1 MALTEL
7 EIKIGSLLLYLILG
21 PFVAGFL
28 NGVDRR
34 ITARMQG
41 RVGPPLLQPFYDVG
55 KLWKK
60 ETAVI
65 NHSQT
70 FFVMIYL
77 IFSIFTGAI
86 FFLGSDLLLVIFAL
100 TLAGIFLVLAANV
113 VNSPYSIIGADREL
127 LMMFADEPA
136 ILLTA
141 VGFYLATGSF
151 TVSEIMKSASPAI
164 LMTPG
169 VFIAFVYIL
178 TIKFRKSPFDLSTS
192 HHGHQE
198 IVKGITT
205 EFAGRNLAL
214 VEIAH
219 WYETILLLGMI
230 FLFFASTNL
239 IWVLIGIGTTFL
251 IYFVEIVIDN
261 TFARVKWPVVVIG
274 SWLVAA
280 AAGMLNL
287 LLLSTLS

>member
-1 MALTEL
+1 MGLTEL
-7 EIKIGSLLLYLILG
+7 EIRIASLLAYLLIG
-21 PFVAGFL
+21 PFLAGL
-28 NGVDRR
+28 INGVDRR
-34 ITARMQG
+34 ISARMQG
-41 RVGPPLLQPFYDVG
+41 RVGPPILQPFYDVG

-60 ETAVI
+60 ETPVI
-65 NHSQT
+65 NRSQT
-70 FFVMIYL
+70 FFVIIYL
-77 IFSIFTGAI
+77 VFSVFTGAI

-113 VNSPYSIIGADREL
+113 VNSPYSIIGGDREL

-151 TVSEIMKSASPAI
+151 AVSDIIQVSRPAI
-164 LMTPG
+164 IVTPG

-198 IVKGITT
+198 IVKGLTT
-205 EFAGRNLAL
+205 EFAGRNLAI
-214 VEIAH
+214 VEVAH
-219 WYETILLLGMI
+219 WYETILLLGMV
-230 FLFFASTNL
+230 FLFFASTSPV
-239 IWVLIGIGTTFL
+239 WIGVGLAATAL
-251 IYFVEIVIDN
+251 IYFAEIVIDN
-261 TFARVKWPVVVIG
+261 TFARVKWPVVIIG

-280 AAGMLNL
+280 LGGMLNL
-287 LLLSTLS
+287 IVLSIKP

>member
-1 MALTEL
+1 MLTETQ
-7 EIKIGSLLLYLILG
+7 IKLLALLLYLVAG
-21 PFVAGFL
+21 PFLAGL
-28 NGVDRR
+28 INGLDRR

-41 RVGPPLLQPFYDVG
+41 RVGPPLLQPFYDVA
-55 KLWKK
+55 KLWQK

-65 NHSQT
+65 NHSQN
-70 FFVMIYL
+70 FFVLIYL

-86 FFLGSDLLLVIFAL
+86 FFLGSDLLLIIFAL

-141 VGFYLATGSF
+141 VGFYLASGTF
-151 TVSEIMKSASPAI
+151 AVSDLVQVAQPAI
-164 LMTPG
+164 LKLPG
-169 VFIAFVYIL
+169 VFLAFVYIL

-198 IVKGITT
+198 IVKGLTT
-205 EFAGRNLAL
+205 EFAGKNLAL

-219 WYETILLLGMI
+219 WYETILLLGMVY
-230 FLFFASTNL
+230 LFFASQSLT
-239 IWVLIGIGTTFL
+239 WALIGLGVTVLVYFL
-251 IYFVEIVIDN
+251 EIVIDN

-287 LLLSTLS
+287 LILSLHS

>member
-1 MALTEL
+1 
-7 EIKIGSLLLYLILG
+7 
-21 PFVAGFL
+21 
-28 NGVDRR
+28 
-34 ITARMQG
+34 MQG

-151 TVSEIMKSASPAI
+151 TVSEIINSASPAI
-164 LMTPG
+164 IMTPG

-219 WYETILLLGMI
+219 WYETILLLGMV

>member
-1 MALTEL
+1 
-7 EIKIGSLLLYLILG
+7 
-21 PFVAGFL
+21 
-28 NGVDRR
+28 
-34 ITARMQG
+34 MQG
-41 RVGPPLLQPFYDVG
+41 RVGPPLLQPFYDVA
-55 KLWKK
+55 KLWQK

-65 NHSQT
+65 NHSQN
-70 FFVMIYL
+70 FFVLIYL

-86 FFLGSDLLLVIFAL
+86 FFLGSDLLLIIFAL

-141 VGFYLATGSF
+141 VGFYLASGTF
-151 TVSEIMKSASPAI
+151 VVSDLVQVAQPAI
-164 LMTPG
+164 LKLPG
-169 VFIAFVYIL
+169 VFLAFVYIL

-198 IVKGITT
+198 IVKGLTT
-205 EFAGRNLAL
+205 EFAGKNLAL

-219 WYETILLLGMI
+219 WYETILLLGMVY
-230 FLFFASTNL
+230 LFFASQSLTWAL
-239 IWVLIGIGTTFL
+239 VGLGVTVLVYFL
-251 IYFVEIVIDN
+251 EIVIDN

-287 LLLSTLS
+287 LILSLHS

>member
-1 MALTEL
+1 MLTETQ
-7 EIKIGSLLLYLILG
+7 IKLLALLLYLVAG
-21 PFVAGFL
+21 PFLAGL
-28 NGVDRR
+28 INGLDRR

-41 RVGPPLLQPFYDVG
+41 RVGPPLLQPFYDVA
-55 KLWKK
+55 KLWQK

-65 NHSQT
+65 NHSQN
-70 FFVMIYL
+70 FFVLIYL

-86 FFLGSDLLLVIFAL
+86 FFLGSDLLLIIFAL

-141 VGFYLATGSF
+141 VGFYLASGTF
-151 TVSEIMKSASPAI
+151 VVSDLVQVAQPAI
-164 LMTPG
+164 LKLPG
-169 VFIAFVYIL
+169 VFLAFVYIL

-198 IVKGITT
+198 IVKGLTT
-205 EFAGRNLAL
+205 EFAGKNLAL

-219 WYETILLLGMI
+219 WYETILLLGMVY
-230 FLFFASTNL
+230 LFFASQSLT
-239 IWVLIGIGTTFL
+239 WALIGLGVTVLVYFL
-251 IYFVEIVIDN
+251 EIVIDN

-287 LLLSTLS
+287 LILSLHS

>member
-1 MALTEL
+1 MLTETQ
-7 EIKIGSLLLYLILG
+7 IKLLALLLYLVAG
-21 PFVAGFL
+21 PFLAGL
-28 NGVDRR
+28 INGLDRR
-34 ITARMQG
+34 ISARMQG
-41 RVGPPLLQPFYDVG
+41 RVGPPLLQPFYDVA
-55 KLWKK
+55 KLWQK

-65 NHSQT
+65 NHSQN
-70 FFVMIYL
+70 FFVLIYL

-86 FFLGSDLLLVIFAL
+86 FFLGSDLLLIIFAL

-141 VGFYLATGSF
+141 VGFYLASGTF
-151 TVSEIMKSASPAI
+151 VVSDLVQVAQPAI
-164 LMTPG
+164 LKLPG
-169 VFIAFVYIL
+169 VFLAFVYIL

-198 IVKGITT
+198 IVKGLTT
-205 EFAGRNLAL
+205 EFAGKNLAL

-219 WYETILLLGMI
+219 WYETILLLGMVY
-230 FLFFASTNL
+230 LFFASQSLT
-239 IWVLIGIGTTFL
+239 WALIGLGVTVLVYFL
-251 IYFVEIVIDN
+251 EIVIDN

-287 LLLSTLS
+287 LILSLHS

>member
-1 MALTEL
+1 MLTETQ
-7 EIKIGSLLLYLILG
+7 IKLLALLLYLVAG
-21 PFVAGFL
+21 PFLAGL
-28 NGVDRR
+28 INGLDRR

-41 RVGPPLLQPFYDVG
+41 RVGPPLLQPFYDVA
-55 KLWKK
+55 KLWQK

-65 NHSQT
+65 NHSQN
-70 FFVMIYL
+70 FFVLIYL

-86 FFLGSDLLLVIFAL
+86 FFLGSDLLLIIFAL

-141 VGFYLATGSF
+141 VGFYLASGTF
-151 TVSEIMKSASPAI
+151 VVSDLVQVAQPAI
-164 LMTPG
+164 LKLPG
-169 VFIAFVYIL
+169 VFLAFVYIL

-198 IVKGITT
+198 IVKGLTT

-219 WYETILLLGMI
+219 WYETILLLGMVY
-230 FLFFASTNL
+230 LFFASQSLT
-239 IWVLIGIGTTFL
+239 WALIGLGVTVLVYFL
-251 IYFVEIVIDN
+251 EIVIDN

-287 LLLSTLS
+287 LILSLHS

>member
-1 MALTEL
+1 MALTAL
-7 EIKIGSLLLYLILG
+7 QIKIGSLLLYLIAG
-21 PFVAGFL
+21 PFLAGFL

-34 ITARMQG
+34 ISARMQG

-60 ETAVI
+60 ETVVI

-70 FFVMIYL
+70 FFIMIYL
-77 IFSIFTGAI
+77 IFSVFTGAI
-86 FFLGSDLLLVIFAL
+86 FFFGSDLLLVVFAL
-100 TLAGIFLVLAANV
+100 TLAGIFFVLAANV

-141 VGFYLATGSF
+141 VGFYMASGSF
-151 TVSEIMKSASPAI
+151 AVSDIIQSPSPAL

-219 WYETILLLGMI
+219 WYETTLLLGMV
-230 FLFFASTNL
+230 FLFFASTSL
-239 IWVLIGIGTTFL
+239 VWVVVGVIATLA
-251 IYFVEIVIDN
+251 IYFVEIFIDN
-261 TFARVKWPVVVIG
+261 TFARVKWPVVVVG

-280 AAGMLNL
+280 FAAMLNL
-287 LLLSTLS
+287 MILSIHP

>member
-1 MALTEL
+1 MLTETQ
-7 EIKIGSLLLYLILG
+7 IKILALLLYLVAG
-21 PFVAGFL
+21 PFLAGL
-28 NGVDRR
+28 INGIDRR

-41 RVGPPLLQPFYDVG
+41 RVGPPLLQPFYDIA
-55 KLWKK
+55 KLWQK

-65 NHSQT
+65 NHSQN
-70 FFVMIYL
+70 FFVLIYL
-77 IFSIFTGAI
+77 VFSVFTGAI
-86 FFLGSDLLLVIFAL
+86 FFLGSDLLLTIFAL

-127 LMMFADEPA
+127 LMMLADEPA

-141 VGFYLATGSF
+141 VGFYLASGTF
-151 TVSEIMKSASPAI
+151 VVSDLVQVAQPAI
-164 LMTPG
+164 LKLPG
-169 VFIAFVYIL
+169 IFLAFVYIL

-198 IVKGITT
+198 IVKGLTT
-205 EFAGRNLAL
+205 EFAGKNLAL

-219 WYETILLLGMI
+219 WYETILLLGMV
-230 FLFFASTNL
+230 FLFFASQSLT
-239 IWVLIGIGTTFL
+239 WVLIGLGVTVLVYFL
-251 IYFVEIVIDN
+251 EIVIDN

-280 AAGMLNL
+280 VAGMLNL
-287 LLLSTLS
+287 LILSLHS